1 MSSDGDSFSY
11 VSFHVGADWMVR
23 TSTYPDQVPI
33 LTVDA
38 GRGAVAITVK
48 GKSADQAAVEF
59 ARTLVREAQA
69 FATEVERIHALAEAG
84 DGDGEA
90 DAAA

>member
-1 MSSDGDSFSY
+1 MSSDGGSFSH

-23 TSTYPDQVPI
+23 TCAYPDQVPI

-59 ARTLVREAQA
+59 ARALVREAQA
-69 FATEVERIHALAEAG
+69 FAAEVERIHAQSVAG
-84 DGDGEA
+84 DGNA